1 MSIIIVILVITIQF
15 NYLETI
21 SSNFNLNTSTSV
33 ELIQN
38 NFCID
43 AFTIIETSAYQ
54 LRTIR
59 L

>member
-38 NFCID
+38 YFCID